1 MFLLKRHSQIYKHN
15 VAQHVL
21 SDDHHDQRLFQ
32 KSNLTSL
39 LFGAAATADIVKPLG
54 GEITQD
60 SLKQKKKKAEKEDAE
75 EEDDDEEISTEFDGV
90 NVSGVEKVQQIEAKK
105 QSSFEQSED
114 WVLQRLFKKAG
125 AIIETAIDQRSIK
138 HGGTSADFTR
148 IDEEAKRVAKAAVA
162 ALHSSATRPK
172 LAAVKHIGAK
182 STSALERIR
191 ARRPVEA
198 ELAAPLTSGDAIFEK
213 SKLNPNYKLAQ
224 KLRDFLNG
232 QRGGVKTDTLVA
244 KFDGHINNSAVF
256 KAVLKQIAT
265 LNKTTHRWSLRQQ
278 FRQ

>member
-1 MFLLKRHSQIYKHN
+1 M
-15 VAQHVL
+15 
-21 SDDHHDQRLFQ
+21 
-32 KSNLTSL
+32 TSL

-54 GEITQD
+54 GEITPLQ
-60 SLKQKKKKAEKEDAE
+60 LKQKMEKKVE
-75 EEDDDEEISTEFDGV
+75 EEEDEEISTEFDGF
-90 NVSGVEKVQQIEAKK
+90 NVTGVEKVQEVEAVPKK
-105 QSSFEQSED
+105 TFEQSED

-138 HGGTSADFTR
+138 SGNADYTR

-162 ALHSSATRPK
+162 ALHSSAAGNAKKKTK
-172 LAAVKHIGAK
+172 NIGSK

-198 ELAAPLTSGDAIFEK
+198 ELAAPLTSGGDIFKK

-224 KLRDFLNG
+224 KLRDFLDKH
-232 QRGGVKTDTLVA
+232 RGGVKTDTLVA